1 MNISLENIDKVSAVL
16 TIKMEKADYAERVEK
31 ALKDYRRKASLPGFR
46 PGQVPMAL
54 LKKRFGKEIT
64 AEEVNKLLGEK
75 LYAYIKDNK
84 LNILGE
90 PLPSEGRQQNI
101 DFDTMEEFSF
111 AFDIALA
118 PEFKAELGAED
129 TVDYYDIQVD
139 DKMVDNQVKMFAQ
152 RGGSYE
158 TVDSYEPKDMVK
170 GLLAELDENGNTKEG
185 GIQVENAVLLLVFPV
200 YCERVPPPV
209 AAYLKTCGAERA
221 AFVACYG
228 GMSYGRALYDA
239 KALFRGAAVAAA
251 YVPAG
256 HAYMKDGY
264 PFDEAA
270 LAPLFEK
277 VRSGESSPAVIPK
290 GKRHLLSGAPALRS
304 RLGVK
309 LVRSSRCSGCGVCER
324 ACPMHAIRAGKP
336 DSRCIRCLRCVRVC
350 PERALSFR
358 LSPLLKA
365 YP

>member
-185 GIQVENAVLLLVFPV
+185 GIQVENAVLLP
-200 YCERVPPPV
+200 E
-209 AAYLKTCGAERA
+209 
-221 AFVACYG
+221 
-228 GMSYGRALYDA
+228 
-239 KALFRGAAVAAA
+239 
-251 YVPAG
+251 
-256 HAYMKDGY
+256 YMKD
-264 PFDEAA
+264 DEQKAIFNGCKVNDVVVFNPNKAYGGHDVEIAA
-270 LAPLFEK
+270 LLKIKKED
-277 VRSGESSPAVIPK
+277 
-290 GKRHLLSGAPALRS
+290 APAMTSDFSYQVQEITRFKDAELNQE
-304 RLGVK
+304 LFDNVF
-309 LVRSSRCSGCGVCER
+309 
-324 ACPMHAIRAGKP
+324 
-336 DSRCIRCLRCVRVC
+336 
-350 PERALSFR
+350 LS
-358 LSPLLKA
+358 LIHI
-365 YP
+365 

>member
-118 PEFKAELGAED
+118 PEFKAELPVTD
-129 TVDYYDIQVD
+129 
-139 DKMVDNQVKMFAQ
+139 VKD
-152 RGGSYE
+152 RK
-158 TVDSYEPKDMVK
+158 T
-170 GLLAELDENGNTKEG
+170 GN
-185 GIQVENAVLLLVFPV
+185 NNPV
-200 YCERVPPPV
+200 
-209 AAYLKTCGAERA
+209 
-221 AFVACYG
+221 
-228 GMSYGRALYDA
+228 
-239 KALFRGAAVAAA
+239 
-251 YVPAG
+251 
-256 HAYMKDGY
+256 HA
-264 PFDEAA
+264 
-270 LAPLFEK
+270 
-277 VRSGESSPAVIPK
+277 
-290 GKRHLLSGAPALRS
+290 H
-304 RLGVK
+304 
-309 LVRSSRCSGCGVCER
+309 SGCDTGER
-324 ACPMHAIRAGKP
+324 
-336 DSRCIRCLRCVRVC
+336 
-350 PERALSFR
+350 
-358 LSPLLKA
+358 
-365 YP
+365 